1 MTFKKY
7 YIENTDIGM
16 KKRHMNPIGRD
27 VSSHS
32 KHPGRFVPHMHRTIK
47 KNQKVESLLNKPSGR
62 IVLNVHDIA
71 EIEKEFNLN
80 FDQQAP
86 KKLGNTGIT
95 IKFDPILYK
104 AILEK

>member
-1 MTFKKY
+1 MTFKEY
-7 YIENTDIGM
+7 YIENIDIGM

-27 VSSHS
+27 ASSHS
-32 KHPGRFVPHMHRTIK
+32 KHPGRFVPHMHRTVK
-47 KNQKVESLLNKPSGR
+47 KNQKVESLLNKPSGKM
-62 IVLNVHDIA
+62 VLNVQDIA

>member
-1 MTFKKY
+1 MTFRDY
-7 YIENTDIGM
+7 YTENIHIGM
-16 KKRHMNPIGRD
+16 QKRHMNPIGRD

-32 KHPGRFVPHMHRTIK
+32 KHPGRFVPHMHRTMK
-47 KNQKVESLLNKPSGR
+47 KNQKVESLLNRPSGKR
-62 IVLNVHDIA
+62 VLNVHDIA

-95 IKFDPILYK
+95 IKFDPVLYK

>member
-1 MTFKKY
+1 MTFRDY
-7 YIENTDIGM
+7 YTENIHIGM
-16 KKRHMNPIGRD
+16 QKRHMNPVGRD

-32 KHPGRFVPHMHRTIK
+32 KHPGRFVPHMHRTMK

-62 IVLNVHDIA
+62 IVLNVQDIA
-71 EIEKEFNLN
+71 EVEKEFNLN
-80 FDQQAP
+80 FDVQSP

-95 IKFDPILYK
+95 IKFDPVLYK

>member
-1 MTFKKY
+1 MTFKDY
-7 YIENTDIGM
+7 YTEKIHIGM
-16 KKRHMNPIGRD
+16 QKRHMNPIGRD

-32 KHPGRFVPHMHRTIK
+32 KHPGRFVPHMHRTMK
-47 KNQKVESLLNKPSGR
+47 KNQKVESLLNRPSGKM
-62 IVLNVHDIA
+62 VLNVHDIT

-95 IKFDPILYK
+95 IKFDPVLYK